1 MPALGRKIDLLWE
14 EPFRIFFPAG
24 LFIGLAGVA
33 LWPFFFLGLIETYPS
48 ISHARLMVQGFLT
61 CFIFGFLG
69 TAGPRVMSVRHF
81 SRSEIL
87 RLLILLLASCI
98 LHLRAFHALAD
109 GLFALTLIAFAI
121 SLGRRFRARQDS
133 PPPNFALVGLGL
145 ANGLVGAILLT
156 ICEATGSAP
165 NVHRIASSFLNI
177 GFVLLPVLGVAP
189 FFLRRLLDLPAE
201 DDSTTNQK
209 RNGRAALAVGTGL
222 AIDVSLVLEI
232 YSATPAIGW
241 VRFGIVALF
250 LGVALPLRGDSILA
264 AGLRLSL

>member
-121 SLGRRFRARQDS
+121 SLGRRFRARHRT
-133 PPPNFALVGLGL
+133 L
-145 ANGLVGAILLT
+145 A
-156 ICEATGSAP
+156 
-165 NVHRIASSFLNI
+165 H
-177 GFVLLPVLGVAP
+177 
-189 FFLRRLLDLPAE
+189 D
-201 DDSTTNQK
+201 
-209 RNGRAALAVGTGL
+209 
-222 AIDVSLVLEI
+222 
-232 YSATPAIGW
+232 
-241 VRFGIVALF
+241 
-250 LGVALPLRGDSILA
+250 
-264 AGLRLSL
+264 